1 MSSEH
6 ARKGISVE
14 GLSKSYGSTILFE
27 DISFSVEQGEF
38 MVIVGPSGCG
48 KSSLMR
54 VIAGIEEHGAG
65 RVFVDGADVT
75 NAHPGKRSLSMVFQ
89 DYALYPHMSVEKN
102 LSFGLRSRGVPRE
115 EIKRR
120 VAETAR
126 IVGLVD
132 QLGKKPGQLS
142 GGQRQRVALGR
153 SMIQEPRAF
162 LMDEPLS
169 NLDAALRVQM
179 RTELIE
185 FHNRI
190 KGTILYVTHDQVE
203 AMTMGDRVAVM
214 NRGRFEQV
222 GTPQEIYSRPANL
235 YVATFMGSP
244 RMNIVEAL
252 VADGR
257 ISGHGMSWALPAG
270 FSASAGDRMHVGIRP
285 ETVIVSSAPSDPR
298 DARLDG
304 TIEYVEHLGNETIVH
319 LRPSSGAALTF
330 RMPPRALRVGQEL
343 VVTIPADSLHLF
355 DADGTA
361 VHHPESPAE

>member
-1 MSSEH
+1 MSTEK

-14 GLSKSYGSTILFE
+14 RLSKSYGSTVLFE

-54 VIAGIEEHGAG
+54 VIAGIEEHGTG
-65 RVFVDGADVT
+65 RVYVDGADVT
-75 NAHPGKRSLSMVFQ
+75 DAHPGKRSLSMVFQ
-89 DYALYPHMSVEKN
+89 DYALYPHMTVEKN
-102 LSFGLRSRGVPRE
+102 LSFGLRSRRVSKD
-115 EIKRR
+115 EIKGR

-126 IVGLVD
+126 TVGLVD
-132 QLGKKPGQLS
+132 QLDKKPGQLS

-185 FHNRI
+185 FHNRV

-214 NRGRFEQV
+214 NKGRFEQV
-222 GTPQEIYSRPANL
+222 GTPQQIYSQPANL
-235 YVATFMGSP
+235 YVARFMGSP
-244 RMNIVEAL
+244 RMNILEA
-252 VADGR
+252 V
-257 ISGHGMSWALPAG
+257 
-270 FSASAGDRMHVGIRP
+270 V
-285 ETVIVSSAPSDPR
+285 V
-298 DARLDG
+298 DG
-304 TIEYVEHLGNETIVH
+304 TITAQDMAWPLGEDLPVQSGDRLYVGMRPESVLVTADAAEVGAASLVGTVEYVEHLGNETIVH
-319 LRPSSGAALTF
+319 LRPQLGDPLVF
-330 RMPPRALRVGQEL
+330 RMPPRALRIGQTL
-343 VVTIPADSLHLF
+343 TVAVPADRLHLF
-355 DADGTA
+355 DAGGVA
-361 VHHPESPAE
+361 ILHPESSAH